1 MNRAP
6 FQSIRAKL
14 TLMVLLGISLALLA
28 AAWSTYRL
36 ARKEID
42 GVFDYHL
49 KQLALS
55 MRDQTFSAK
64 PQLNP
69 SSDDLDFVIQVWTRD
84 GSRVYASQPHT
95 SLPQR
100 GELGYATVESEE
112 GRWRIYVAENNGQ
125 MVQVAQPTHV
135 RNELAARAAVRTLI
149 PFIILALVM
158 LPLVGWAVG
167 VGLAPL
173 KRIAADVAA
182 RNPAQLDP
190 LPLSGVALE
199 AQPLVVSLNGLL
211 ARLNQ
216 ALLAQRAFIADAA
229 HELRTPLT
237 ALLLQVKLAERAQTA
252 TERSAALEDLKLGL
266 ARASHVVQQLLTL
279 ARQEPGGNLLRPP
292 AKLDLVQ
299 LIGVVAG
306 EHALFAESRQI
317 DLGVSDCPSHAEI
330 SGDAEGLRILA
341 ANLIDNAI
349 RYTPPGGRVDLSLR
363 SRDGRLL
370 LSVGDSGPGIAAGE
384 QERVFDRFYRREGS
398 VEPGSG
404 LGLAIVR
411 SIADRHAAS
420 ISLGTS
426 ALGGLEVTVL
436 FS

>member
-1 MNRAP
+1 MNSLRG
-6 FQSIRAKL
+6 KL
-14 TLMVLLGISLALLA
+14 TLILLVGISLALLA

-69 SSDDLDFVIQVWTRD
+69 VGDDLDFVIQVWTGD
-84 GSRVYASQPHT
+84 GSRVYASHPHS

-100 GELGYATVESEE
+100 GVPGYATVDSEE
-112 GRWRIYVAENNGQ
+112 GRWRIYTVHANDQ
-125 MVQVAQPTHV
+125 VVQVAQPTQV
-135 RNELAARAAVRTLI
+135 RNELAAQAAVRTLI

-158 LPLVGWAVG
+158 LPLVGWAVRL
-167 VGLAPL
+167 GLAPL
-173 KRIAADVAA
+173 QRIAADVAA
-182 RNPAQLDP
+182 RNPAQLEP
-190 LPLSGVALE
+190 LPLDGVAAE
-199 AQPLVVSLNGLL
+199 AHPLLVSLNGLL

-216 ALLAQRAFIADAA
+216 ALAAQRAFIADAA

-237 ALLLQVKLAERAQTA
+237 ALLLQVKLAERAQTEV
-252 TERSAALEDLKLGL
+252 ERSDALDDLKLGL

-279 ARQEPGGNLLRPP
+279 ARQEPGGNPARPP
-292 AKLDLVQ
+292 APLDLVP
-299 LIGVVAG
+299 LLGLVAAD
-306 EHALFAESRQI
+306 HALLAESRQI
-317 DLGVSDCPSHAEI
+317 DLGVGDCPPRAELV
-330 SGDAEGLRILA
+330 GDAEALRIMI

-349 RYTPPGGRVDLSLR
+349 RYTPRGGRVDLSLR
-363 SRDGRLL
+363 RADGGLAL
-370 LSVGDSGPGIAAGE
+370 IVGDSGPGIPGAE
-384 QERVFDRFYRREGS
+384 RERVFDRFYRREGND
-398 VEPGSG
+398 EPGSG

-411 SIADRHAAS
+411 SIAERHAAKVV
-420 ISLGTS
+420 LGAS
-426 ALGGLEVTVL
+426 PLGGLEVMVS

>member
-1 MNRAP
+1 MK
-6 FQSIRAKL
+6 SIRAKL
-14 TLMVLLGISLALLA
+14 TLILLLGISLALLA

-55 MRDQTFSAK
+55 MRDQNFSAK

-69 SSDDLDFVIQVWTRD
+69 SNEDLDFVIQVWTRD

-100 GELGYATVESEE
+100 GELGYATVESAE
-112 GRWRIYVAENNGQ
+112 GRWRIYAIAAQDQVI
-125 MVQVAQPTHV
+125 QVAQPTHV
-135 RNELAARAAVRTLI
+135 RNELAAQAAVRTLLT
-149 PFIILALVM
+149 FILLALIM
-158 LPLVGWAVG
+158 LPLIGWAVQL
-167 VGLAPL
+167 GLAPL

-190 LPLSGVALE
+190 LPLEGVALE
-199 AQPLVVSLNGLL
+199 AHPLVASLNGLL
-211 ARLNQ
+211 ARLSQ

-237 ALLLQVKLAERAQTA
+237 ALLLQVQLAERAQSAAERA
-252 TERSAALEDLKLGL
+252 TALEDLKRGL
-266 ARASHVVQQLLTL
+266 ARASHVVRQLLTL
-279 ARQEPGGNLLRPP
+279 ARQEPGGNPQRPP
-292 AKLDLVQ
+292 APLDLVQ
-299 LIGVVAG
+299 LLGVVAA

-317 DLGVSDCPSHAEI
+317 DLGLSDCPPQAEI
-330 SGDAEGLRILA
+330 TGDAEGLRILA

-363 SRDGRLL
+363 AADGRLSL
-370 LSVGDSGPGIAAGE
+370 IVADSGPGIPAE
-384 QERVFDRFYRREGS
+384 ECERVFDRFYRREGS
-398 VEPGSG
+398 LEPGSG

-411 SIADRHAAS
+411 SVADHHAAT
-420 ISLGTS
+420 ITLGTS
-426 ALGGLEVTVL
+426 TLGGLEVAVNFL
-436 FS
+436 SQS